1 LLAIIPYFY
10 LEEDIIFHFLI
21 LLISKGVIFINKLND
36 IEELRSRMIQILKKE
51 DYNFLDNAIQEISR
65 KLDKLII
72 KEMSKNRKS

>member
-1 LLAIIPYFY
+1 M
-10 LEEDIIFHFLI
+10 
-21 LLISKGVIFINKLND
+21 IFINKLND

>member
-1 LLAIIPYFY
+1 M
-10 LEEDIIFHFLI
+10 
-21 LLISKGVIFINKLND
+21 ISKGVIFINKLND